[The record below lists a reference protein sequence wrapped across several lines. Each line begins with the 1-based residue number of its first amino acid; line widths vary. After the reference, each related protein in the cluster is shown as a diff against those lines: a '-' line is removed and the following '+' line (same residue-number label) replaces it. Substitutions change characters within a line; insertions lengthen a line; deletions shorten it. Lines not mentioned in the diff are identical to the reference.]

1 VLRRPAEAVVLVSP
15 GRRATPGRCVTTAF
29 DQSERPADQPAAC
42 HGDEH
47 PCDDDDREQR
57 DPVGHRRATVALHP
71 DGIGGVSGKQDTCE
85 SAAGAAENGA
95 KSGLLQTAYLV
106 GLEVDAYR
114 VSNKRQD
121 RL

>member
-1 VLRRPAEAVVLVSP
+1 L
-15 GRRATPGRCVTTAF
+15 TTAF
-29 DQSERPADQPAAC
+29 DQAERPADQPAAC

-71 DGIGGVSGKQDTCE
+71 DGIGV
-85 SAAGAAENGA
+85 ENGA
-95 KSGLLQTAYLV
+95 KSGLLQTNYLA
-106 GLEVDAYR
+106 GLELDAYR
-114 VSNKRQD
+114 VSNERQD